1 MFNFFSSCSLMSK
14 AAQALVDEEDA
25 SEIQLNVF
33 EFRNFRTHLDNSQQG
48 MLERI
53 VNQWAV
59 QLVKG
64 KTMLVMNFMEKVYL
78 DKDLLNLE
86 YSNEMYPL
94 KAIRAMNFF
103 TDDLSGA
110 PFVLEVTFEGMMG
123 DANLLFNFEEERTR
137 LNFAL
142 ALRVLRSRDPTLD
155 PSQTVEI
162 TREDREECGKNRQQ
176 TFNDI
181 LSTNHFHADA
191 GIPIVFSVSDL
202 KLYQKLQTTSRHVYL
217 EFFVKY
223 PQQDQYLYAKSPTT
237 HMPSQAVAA
246 DAEGGVR
253 RRGKKMD
260 EDEEEEER
268 RREDAKK
275 QAFGGNLVP
284 IAAMRFDLKNVKMK
298 IPKVP
303 HKLFGRVMSKDDY
316 FPTALGIFEIEVKR
330 GFISDKRKTKDPK
343 EKMASENPTDPQTL
357 ALEVMSAWKM
367 TVTRKD
373 ARTGDEVEEEQFVQ
387 IGTLTI
393 RLIGY
398 VNDAMVGGYKGGD
411 NNQND

>member
-1 MFNFFSSCSLMSK
+1 MFNLFGLCSTLQS
-14 AAQALVDEEDA
+14 ANAQLDDEDA

-33 EFRNFRTHLDNSQQG
+33 EFRNFRTQLDESQQS

-53 VNQWAV
+53 VNQWCV

-155 PSQTVEI
+155 PSQTMEI
-162 TREDREECGKNRQQ
+162 TREDREECMKNRQQ

-181 LSTNHFHADA
+181 LNTQHFHADA

-223 PQQDQYLYAKSPTT
+223 PLQDQYLYAKSPTT
-237 HMPSQAVAA
+237 HMPSQAVQN
-246 DAEGGVR
+246 DEGGVR
-253 RRGKKMD
+253 KRGKKMD
-260 EDEEEEER
+260 EEEEEEER
-268 RREDAKK
+268 RREEAKK

-303 HKLFGRVMSKDDY
+303 HTLFGRLMSKDDY
-316 FPTALGIFEIEVKR
+316 FPTALGIFECEVKK
-330 GFISDKRKTKDPK
+330 GFVADRRKNKDPK
-343 EKMASENPTDPQTL
+343 EKNTNEDRTDPETL
-357 ALEVMSAWKM
+357 ALEVKSAWKM
-367 TVTRKD
+367 TVMHKD
-373 ARTGDEVEEEQFVQ
+373 PRTGDEVEVEQFIT

-398 VNDAMVGGYKGGD
+398 VTDAMVGGYKGTGAKG
-411 NNQND
+411 NDE

>member
-1 MFNFFSSCSLMSK
+1 MFNLFGLCSTLQS
-14 AAQALVDEEDA
+14 ANAQLDDEDA

-33 EFRNFRTHLDNSQQG
+33 EFRNFRTQLDESQQS

-53 VNQWAV
+53 VNQWCV

-103 TDDLSGA
+103 TDPVSGS
-110 PFVLEVTFEGMMG
+110 PYVLEVTFEGMMG
-123 DANLLFNFEEERTR
+123 DANLLFNFEEDRTR

-155 PSQTVEI
+155 PSQTMEI
-162 TREDREECGKNRQQ
+162 TREDKEEIMENRQQ
-176 TFNDI
+176 NFTDI
-181 LSTNHFHADA
+181 MNTHHFHPDA

-223 PQQDQYLYAKSPTT
+223 PLQDQYLYAKSPTT
-237 HMPSQAVAA
+237 HMPSQAVQA

-260 EDEEEEER
+260 EEEEEEER
-268 RREDAKK
+268 RREEAKK

-303 HKLFGRVMSKDDY
+303 HTLFGRLMSKDDY
-316 FPTALGIFEIEVKR
+316 FPTALGIFECEVKK
-330 GFISDKRKTKDPK
+330 GYISDRRKNK
-343 EKMASENPTDPQTL
+343 EKHGNDDRTDPETL
-357 ALEVMSAWKM
+357 ALNVMSAWKM

-373 ARTGDEVEEEQFVQ
+373 NRTGDEVEEEQFIQ
-387 IGTLTI
+387 IGTLTV

-398 VNDAMVGGYKGGD
+398 VTDAMVGGYKGAGGKED
-411 NNQND
+411 